1 MRLVPLYEAFPGE
14 ARDVLRLLIPEVMVD
29 ADAIQNRPTIKD
41 PLGGEAQL
49 KYSHCVEWRTN
60 STLLRFEL
68 NGDNTMP
75 WLEHK
80 AAAVYLCVN
89 WPEIFSM
96 RGER

>member
-29 ADAIQNRPTIKD
+29 ADAIENRPTPQD
-41 PLGGEAQL
+41 PLGGAARL
-49 KYSHCVEWRTN
+49 KYAHRVEWREGT
-60 STLLRFEL
+60 TFLRFEL
-68 NGDNTMP
+68 DGDDTMP

-80 AAAVYLCVN
+80 AASVYLCVN